1 VNKNYR
7 EVSFCFNVFYFSGY
21 LVNAGINQR
30 IIADKTNFDAINIF
44 NGRNF
49 FVIKIIPERN
59 NVVCCKI
66 IFCLIESRFSK
77 IARMV
82 VS

>member
-49 FVIKIIPERN
+49 FVIKINPR
-59 NVVCCKI
+59 KKTML
-66 IFCLIESRFSK
+66 FA
-77 IARMV
+77 AR
-82 VS
+82 